1 MTPKDSSPSR
11 GPLLLDRLAEEFLDR
26 YRRGEKPTLAEYTR
40 AYPELAEDIVDLF
53 PALVEVEQ
61 IKSSEGGSLGG
72 GKAVGPSLTRLGDYM
87 ILGIIGQGAMGIVYE
102 AVRESLRSRVALKIM
117 HPRYRDHERYL
128 RRFRVEARAAARL
141 HHTNI
146 VSVFDYG
153 EADGFVYYAMP
164 LIVGQSL
171 EKVLEDVRAL
181 RNHEEPPN
189 ATMRRAEPSVVPTH
203 LVHVSIAERIAATGE
218 EIAQGLVTGRFSAVK
233 SAAEIETDWPGSE
246 TRIDIDDEAVVL
258 PFVPPPMP
266 AAQGAESARAKAA
279 GAMSASASS
288 PPSTLV
294 EQSED
299 RYYREV
305 ARLGAQVADAL
316 AYAHKRGVLHRDI
329 KPSNLLLDALGNVWV
344 TDFGLAKLDD
354 GDDLSRSTDVVGT
367 FRYMS
372 PERFQRVSSHSG
384 DIYALGATL
393 YELLTLQPAFEELD
407 QVSLIERITRASPIP
422 PRQHDAQIP
431 RDLQTIILKALAKD
445 PKDRYARAEEMAID
459 LRLFLDNRPILSRD
473 VPSYERLW
481 RWGKRNPSLASLTV
495 LAAALMVAI
504 ALIASIAAVQL
515 RAQRDEARKNLNQSN
530 ASALRALQ
538 NAASGQRLSRRT
550 GQRFGAIKEIEA
562 AVRLGSE
569 IGGLSDPDRL
579 RLRNEMIA
587 AMALPDIEIEKEI
600 DFSSARFRGGG
611 ITFDTKLERYAM
623 TLRHGAVAV
632 RRVADSEEIARFVG
646 IASNDNART
655 SGFSPDGRYL
665 AMSARERK
673 ALQLWDLETG
683 QAVLT
688 DLEIC
693 KSNVRAWDFRPGGRE
708 LAVGRPD
715 GSVLFIE
722 LPSGRRLRD
731 WPPVAKGAGS
741 IAFSPDGSRI
751 AVGDGSSNQV
761 KVLETDTG
769 RLTAELAHPSTVFH
783 FAWSASD
790 PDLFAVGCQDNIAYV
805 WRISTQKRVAVLKG
819 DTYNGLVVAFHPSG
833 SLLATR
839 GWDATLRLWD
849 LRTGQQVLSRQSLW
863 GSELFFTSD
872 GKRLSSEIENGKA
885 RILELAEGDCR
896 SYAAPSSDPSTHYAA
911 VAIDR
916 QGRRLAASAAAGVSL
931 WDLDTGNYLG
941 AVPTNGVALK
951 SLEFDAE
958 GALIVPFPWTLRW
971 PVGSGSNGDGKIG
984 PPELLA
990 PYGSV
995 DKFAM
1000 SPDGSSI
1007 AVPNY
1012 QDGAVVF
1019 DVADPS
1025 RLRYLYPH
1033 RDVRSAGFSPD
1044 GRRVVTG
1051 THAILDGLR
1060 LWDAQTGRL
1069 IHNFPDLARD
1079 VCRAV
1084 TPSPD
1089 GRWLVA
1095 LGDHGLVLI
1104 DAVAGKPA
1112 LHLGSIFGGVTF
1124 SPDSRMIAMVN
1135 KYGCVS
1141 LVDVND
1147 GQEVACIEDPEQAK
1161 AGYLAFSPDGSHLAV
1176 SVQGSNAVRLWDL
1189 SAIRR
1194 RLAKLGLDWN
1204 REDQQESV
1212 EPDPLVVPRR
1222 FSKPYQVDVGSLNQW
1237 LENPQTLQNALP
1249 AGYREALEAP
1259 LDPADPNAS
1268 HHRAHLLA
1276 TLGRH
1281 GEADRDFSAAI
1292 AHKPGDVHLLESRG
1306 LSRLAVGDE
1315 RGAADLDEVIRLTRN
1330 EGEIS
1335 SRIAL
1340 ALNNA
1345 AWTLCKAPRN
1355 NDDARK
1361 AVAMAR
1367 RAVAIAVNNSN
1378 FLNTLGVALYRA
1390 GNLTEAVAVLEKSLA
1405 ENGGEGDAFDHLF
1418 LAMAHQR
1425 MGMLAKARDHYDRA
1439 IEWVHL
1445 QPRLSEQWIFELDK
1459 IETEASALLNQP
1471 LPELPDDVFARGL
1484 K

>member
-72 GKAVGPSLTRLGDYM
+72 GKAVGPSLTKLGDYM

-203 LVHVSIAERIAATGE
+203 LVRMSIAERIAAAGE
-218 EIAQGLVTGRFSAVK
+218 EIAQGLVSGHFSALE

-246 TRIDIDDEAVVL
+246 TRIDDDVDDVDVAP

-266 AAQGAESARAKAA
+266 VEQGADSATTKAS
-279 GAMSASASS
+279 GSPSN

-367 FRYMS
+367 LRYMS
-372 PERFQRVSSHSG
+372 PERFRRVSSHSG

-407 QVSLIERITRASPIP
+407 QVDLIERITRASPIP
-422 PRQHDAQIP
+422 PRQHDPQIP

-445 PKDRYARAEEMAID
+445 PKDRFASAEEMAVD

-481 RWGKRNPSLASLTV
+481 RWGKRNPSLASVTM

-504 ALIASIAAVQL
+504 ALIASFAAVAL
-515 RAQRDEARKNLNQSN
+515 KAERDEARKNLNQAN
-530 ASALRALQ
+530 ASAMRALQ
-538 NAASGQRLSRRT
+538 NAARGQRLSRRI
-550 GQRFGAIKEIEA
+550 GQRFEAIKEIEG
-562 AVRLGSE
+562 AVRLGTE
-569 IGGLSDPDRL
+569 TGGLSGPDRL

-587 AMALPDIEIEKEI
+587 ALALPDFQVDKEI
-600 DFSSARFRGGG
+600 DFSSARLRGGG
-611 ITFDTKLERYAM
+611 MTFDAKLERYAM
-623 TLRHGAVAV
+623 TLRDGAVSV
-632 RRVADSEEIARFVG
+632 RRVANDNELTRFGG
-646 IASNDNART
+646 IASDDQART

-673 ALQLWDLETG
+673 TLQLWDLDTG
-683 QAVLT
+683 KAVLS

-693 KSNVRAWDFRPGGRE
+693 KSNVRAWDFRSGGRE
-708 LAVGRPD
+708 LAVGCPD

-722 LPSGRRLRD
+722 LPSGNKLRH
-731 WPPVAKGAGS
+731 WRPVAKGAGA

-761 KVLETDTG
+761 KIFDVDTG
-769 RLTAELAHPSTVFH
+769 RVTAELAHPSTVFH
-783 FAWSASD
+783 FAWSPSD
-790 PDLFAVGCQDNIAYV
+790 PDLLAVGCQDNIAYV
-805 WRISTQKRVAVLKG
+805 WKISTQKRVAVLKG

-839 GWDATLRLWD
+839 GWDAMLRLWD
-849 LRTGQQVLSRQSLW
+849 LRTGQQVLSRQSHW
-863 GSELFFTSD
+863 GSELFFASD
-872 GKRLSSEIENGKA
+872 GKRLSSEIESRKA
-885 RILELAEGDCR
+885 RILQLAEGDCR
-896 SYAAPSSDPSTHYAA
+896 SYAAQPSDPSTHYAA

-916 QGRRLAASAAAGVSL
+916 QGHRLAASAASGVSL
-931 WDLDTGNYLG
+931 WDLDTRNYLG
-941 AVPTNGVALK
+941 AVPTSGVALK
-951 SLEFDAE
+951 SLEFDAA

-971 PVGSGSNGDGKIG
+971 PVRSGSNGEGKIG

-1019 DVADPS
+1019 DLADPS
-1025 RLRYLYPH
+1025 RLRYLSPH
-1033 RDVRSAGFSPD
+1033 RDVRSTSFSPD

-1051 THAILDGLR
+1051 THAVLDGPR
-1060 LWDAQTGRL
+1060 LWDSQTGKL
-1069 IHNFPDLARD
+1069 LHNFPNLTRD

-1084 TPSPD
+1084 TLSPD

-1104 DAVAGKPA
+1104 DAVTSKPVQ
-1112 LHLGSIFGGVTF
+1112 HLGSLFGGVAF
-1124 SPDSRMIAMVN
+1124 SPDSRMIAMVDRD
-1135 KYGCVS
+1135 GCVS

-1147 GQEVACIEDPEQAK
+1147 GHEVACFEDPEQAK
-1161 AGYLAFSPDGSHLAV
+1161 AGYLAFSRDGSQLAV
-1176 SVQGSNAVRLWDL
+1176 SVQGSNAVRVWDL
-1189 SAIRR
+1189 RAIRG

-1204 REDQQESV
+1204 LEDRQESV
-1212 EPDPLVVPRR
+1212 EPDPRVVPRR
-1222 FSKPYQVDVGSLNQW
+1222 FSKPYQVDLGSLNQW

-1259 LDPADPNAS
+1259 LHPADPDAS

-1292 AHKPGDVHLLESRG
+1292 AHNPGDVHLLEARG
-1306 LSRLAVGDE
+1306 LSRLALGDE

-1367 RAVAIAVNNSN
+1367 RAVAIAVNNTN
-1378 FLNTLGVALYRA
+1378 YLNTLGVALYRA
-1390 GNLTEAVAVLEKSLA
+1390 GNLTEAVAKLEKSLA

-1425 MGMLAKARDHYDRA
+1425 MGMLAKARDHYSRA

-1445 QPRLSEQWIFELDK
+1445 QPRLREQWLDDLNR
-1459 IETEASALLNQP
+1459 IEAEASALLNQP
-1471 LPELPDDVFARGL
+1471 LPDIPDDVFARGL